1 VLVDVQLLN
10 VNRKIYINFKKKFKF
25 FFNKSKTLIE
35 MGKQDIN
42 NPLRDYVLTFFKTK
56 LFNLASIKDS
66 SVVLFEKKLNVTSN
80 TPLDLVGK
88 SLLDFKLFLLPNDFS
103 VNKFPN
109 KNFNKNYNFFF
120 F

>member
-1 VLVDVQLLN
+1 
-10 VNRKIYINFKKKFKF
+10 
-25 FFNKSKTLIE
+25 

-120 F
+120 LMKPLQDLLLIPLILNLSLKNYRYNYVL